1 MLAFGMKAH
10 EGRMQTQCLRIP
22 LIAGKTPRFLDW
34 VSVVRGRERE
44 AFEAMSGEGAVAE
57 AIMLERGE
65 AGDWVVYYMRARDL
79 ERAAQVFA
87 ASQLPIDRETRA
99 MIEECW
105 DVARIQSLE
114 VLLDLHPPQKA
125 PGASPP

>member
-1 MLAFGMKAH
+1 MEPH
-10 EGRMQTQCLRIP
+10 EGSMQTQCLRIP
-22 LIAGKTPRFLDW
+22 LIAGKTARFLDW
-34 VSVVRGRERE
+34 ASVVRGRQRE

-57 AIMLERGE
+57 AIILERGE
-65 AGDWVVYYMRARDL
+65 AGDSIVYYMRARDL

-87 ASQLPIDRETRA
+87 TSALPIDCETRA

-105 DVARIQSLE
+105 DVARIQPLE

-125 PGASPP
+125 PGASPA

>member
-1 MLAFGMKAH
+1 MDPNASS
-10 EGRMQTQCLRIP
+10 MQTQGLRIP

-44 AFEAMSGEGAVAE
+44 VFEAMSGEGAVAE

-65 AGDWVVYYMRARDL
+65 AGDSIVYYMRARNL

-87 ASQLPIDRETRA
+87 ASALPIDCETRA

-105 DVARIQSLE
+105 DVARIQPLD
-114 VLLDLHPPQKA
+114 VLLDLHLPQKA
-125 PGASPP
+125 PGSSPG